1 MENSISQI
9 HLLSVHLNAEKDSV
23 IRNLEDIR
31 AVMSVSYKICDS
43 NAINLMFLTTVN
55 EKEQCLF
62 HLKCEYAFLCHDYQ
76 NEKEMIMSA
85 VSVISPK
92 VEEIIALMTSQI
104 KNKQYKN
111 VTINLYVLKCR
122 KNEYMIHPTIITIDV
137 NSFKER

>member
-31 AVMSVSYKICDS
+31 AVMSVSYKICDSNAINS

-92 VEEIIALMTSQI
+92 VEEIIALMTSQM
-104 KNKQYKN
+104 KNKA
-111 VTINLYVLKCR
+111 
-122 KNEYMIHPTIITIDV
+122 
-137 NSFKER
+137 S

>member
-76 NEKEMIMSA
+76 NEKEMI
-85 VSVISPK
+85 ISNFLRRN
-92 VEEIIALMTSQI
+92 EWMHSRMILQEIIALMTSQI
-104 KNKQYKN
+104 KNKA
-111 VTINLYVLKCR
+111 
-122 KNEYMIHPTIITIDV
+122 
-137 NSFKER
+137 S

>member
-76 NEKEMIMSA
+76 I
-85 VSVISPK
+85 
-92 VEEIIALMTSQI
+92 L
-104 KNKQYKN
+104 
-111 VTINLYVLKCR
+111 LFYVLL
-122 KNEYMIHPTIITIDV
+122 
-137 NSFKER
+137 ERLVQHLGLLLL

>member
-76 NEKEMIMSA
+76 NEKYN
-85 VSVISPK
+85 K
-92 VEEIIALMTSQI
+92 VKIIEAI
-104 KNKQYKN
+104 NKKINKIPNGKRFAIIDDNGIQYFTK
-111 VTINLYVLKCR
+111 
-122 KNEYMIHPTIITIDV
+122 
-137 NSFKER
+137 